1 MARYK
6 VLSPQFTLGAVGE
19 VVELDESS
27 GLNLRAL
34 VKSRALVVVPPPKR
48 KKASDDV
55 VAEESN

>member
-34 VKSRALVVVPPPKR
+34 VKSRALVVVPPKR
-48 KKASDDV
+48 KKISDDV
-55 VAEESN
+55 VAEESD